1 MINQE
6 DNHRIRNVY
15 LVLYHPEK
23 MFACGRRQAIARD
36 SFAWAVKYFAYSAH
50 RESITTLH
58 VQRQK
63 FYGKKVLDLEK
74 KSAKKCVTTLI
85 AF

>member
-15 LVLYHPEK
+15 FVLYQPEK
-23 MFACGRRQAIARD
+23 MFAWGRRQDIARV
-36 SFAWAVKYFAYSAH
+36 SFAWAVKFFAYSAH

-74 KSAKKCVTTLI
+74 NPPKSV
-85 AF
+85 